1 MSAQTSEGHGGF
13 ADGRRRFLKSGVA
26 VAVTA
31 AMLGIACR
39 KTIASAAVQVSSA
52 TTVPSRARGKAL
64 INVRDK
70 GARGDGHADD
80 TSALQAAIDALPAT
94 GGTVHVPGGTYMV
107 DAVRSLRLRSRMH
120 LELAPDARLVA
131 IANGEKKSFVVLANK
146 VEDVEVSGG
155 RILGERVGHRGSGGE
170 WGHGI
175 QVRGSSRVTLRD
187 LHADDCWGDGIY
199 VGSADQEAAQSE
211 DVVIARVVC
220 HGNRRQGLS
229 ICGAR
234 NVRVLDSEFSG
245 TIGTSPQFGIDM
257 EPNRQGSVSDVRI
270 ENCIVRDNKGG
281 GIQVFRRVRGVTIA
295 GCTIERN
302 GGSGIFVVGAR
313 DGVIVRNRI
322 RDNGK
327 VGVALRPQTSNFE
340 VRDNQFANNEVRRPG
355 KAKLLLGESSGSAV
369 RVGNETESIRLIGNQ
384 YQ

>member
-1 MSAQTSEGHGGF
+1 MSENSSASDGGL
-13 ADGRRRFLKSGVA
+13 AVGRRRLLKSGVA
-26 VAVTA
+26 FAVTA
-31 AMLGIACR
+31 ATLGIACR
-39 KTIASAAVQVSSA
+39 KTVASAATQVSTTSA
-52 TTVPSRARGKAL
+52 VSSRTRGKAVV
-64 INVRDK
+64 NVRDK
-70 GARGDGHADD
+70 GARGDGRTDD

-107 DAVRSLRLRSRMH
+107 DAVRSLQLRSRMH
-120 LELAPDARLVA
+120 LELAADARLVA
-131 IANGEKKSFVVLANK
+131 IANGEKKSFVVLAMK

-155 RILGERVGHRGSGGE
+155 RIIGERVGHSGGEGE

-175 QVRGSSRVTLRD
+175 QIRGSSRVTLRD

-199 VGSADQEAAQSE
+199 VGSADHDAVSSE

-245 TIGTSPQFGIDM
+245 TAGTNPQYGIDI
-257 EPNRQGSVSDVRI
+257 EPNRQGTVSDVRI
-270 ENCIVRDNKGG
+270 ENCVVRQNKGG
-281 GIQVFRRVRGVTIA
+281 GIQVFKRVSAVTIV
-295 GCTIERN
+295 GCTIEGN
-302 GGSGIFVVGAR
+302 GGAGIFVAGAR
-313 DGVIVRNRI
+313 DGVIARNRI
-322 RDNGK
+322 RDNGR

-340 VRDNQFANNEVRRPG
+340 VRDNQFANNEVRRPANARLAADEG
-355 KAKLLLGESSGSAV
+355 SGSAV
-369 RVGNETESIRLIGNQ
+369 RVAKDTDSIRLIGNQ